1 MALTRVFKN
10 SYFPGNNIFGDDT
23 DNLTINDGVVSLN
36 GAAKRSLTIRAGIDY
51 VAQIAHAKPTQVTVG
66 LAKGYSM
73 PIYAADN
80 EELFFSS
87 KVPYRWDLISNIS
100 FRTFVAISAA
110 EDVGDKFKFQFS
122 WENNIYGEPI
132 KTTIKDV
139 EIEQAVLVDR
149 NEQYDIYLM
158 IFDIDYDAYGVGNEI
173 TSLNI
178 INGRLRRIAAAEP
191 QITGEVIILDWYM
204 VYNVDKMFGIST
216 V

>member
-80 EELFFSS
+80 EELFF
-87 KVPYRWDLISNIS
+87 
-100 FRTFVAISAA
+100 
-110 EDVGDKFKFQFS
+110 
-122 WENNIYGEPI
+122 
-132 KTTIKDV
+132 
-139 EIEQAVLVDR
+139 
-149 NEQYDIYLM
+149 
-158 IFDIDYDAYGVGNEI
+158 
-173 TSLNI
+173 
-178 INGRLRRIAAAEP
+178 
-191 QITGEVIILDWYM
+191 
-204 VYNVDKMFGIST
+204 
-216 V
+216 

>member
-23 DNLTINDGVVSLN
+23 DNLTINDGIVSLN

-73 PIYAADN
+73 PIYADDN

-87 KVPYRWDLISNIS
+87 KVPYRWDSISNIS
-100 FRTFVAISAA
+100 FRIFVAIAAA

-139 EIEQAVLVDR
+139 EIEQAILVDR